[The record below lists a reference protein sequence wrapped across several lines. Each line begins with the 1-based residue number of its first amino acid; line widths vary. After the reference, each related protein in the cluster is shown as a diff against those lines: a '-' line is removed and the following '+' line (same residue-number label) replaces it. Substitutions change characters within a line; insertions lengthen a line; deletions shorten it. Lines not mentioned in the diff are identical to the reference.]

1 MSTPQ
6 HGFTLIQETEITE
19 YRIHARLYRH
29 DKTGAQLLSLRN
41 DDANKVFGITFRTP
55 PSDSTGV
62 AHILEHSVLCGSDK
76 YPVKEP
82 FVELLKGSLQTFLNA
97 FTYPDKTCYPVASQN
112 LQDFYNLVDIYM
124 DAVLHPLLAR
134 HTHEQEAWHYELHNA
149 GEQPIY
155 KGVVF
160 NEMKGV
166 YAAAESILE
175 EHGKRVLFPDTTYGV
190 DYGGDPRH
198 IPDLTWEQLLHF
210 HRTFYHPSNARIYF
224 YGDDPED
231 ERLRR
236 MNDYLQGYDH
246 KIIESEI
253 ACQSPGRK
261 LPESVTVPFPA
272 QEGEDADLR
281 YITVNWRLNADK
293 DPEFIL
299 GLTLLEQIL
308 TETSAS
314 PLRKALIDSELGDD
328 LAGCGLETHVRE
340 MYFATGLKG
349 VSPGDESKVEALIF
363 ETLRRLVKDGIDPK
377 TIEAAINTEEFHLR
391 ELNTGNY
398 PRGLSIMVSAL
409 QTWIYDEDPLAIIR
423 YQAPLDAIKKRIAT
437 GERYFEHLIDA
448 WLLQNPNRV
457 TLHLTPDP
465 DLKNRLDREEAAKLE
480 VTARQWTTEEKESVV
495 ARTAELKRI
504 QSTPDRPED
513 LRCIPNLLLKDL
525 DKKNTVLPIEVGAI
539 GTTPYLFHDLFTQ
552 GISYL
557 DLGFN
562 LSVIPD
568 ELLGLV
574 PVWAK
579 ALIETGTAKEDYVSL
594 SQRIGSVTGGIDPEL
609 YASTIRNRTDSTAW
623 VFLRGKAM
631 DENLSKLLD
640 IIDDILVGVR
650 LDNRE
655 RISQLIAEEKSDL
668 ETGIIPSGH
677 RFVAQR
683 LRSRFNEAD
692 FIQEQLTGISY
703 LMTLRELT
711 KRMESDWPSI
721 HEGLTRIHTLM
732 TGRGN
737 MMINLTAS
745 GASRAESE
753 RLLAEFMAGRN
764 ENRAE
769 KVQRRMMTT
778 DTTPE
783 GLIIPAQVN
792 YVGKSVNLYHH
803 ARTITGHALVVN
815 RYLRTAWLWDQV
827 RVQGGAYGAFC
838 MLDPRAG
845 QFTMTSYRD
854 PNTTRTLGLYDQTS
868 DYLTHLSIDR
878 DELTRAI
885 VGAIGDM
892 DGYLL
897 PDAKGFVSM
906 GRYLAEDTDE
916 KRQLIRD
923 EVLSTTLD
931 HFHEF
936 ARDVEIFAK
945 HGQTVIMGSRE
956 KLSDFP
962 SIRLVPVL

>member
-1 MSTPQ
+1 MSTQ
-6 HGFTLIQETEITE
+6 HGFTLIRETEITE
-19 YRIHARLYRH
+19 YRIQARLYRH
-29 DKTGAQLLSLRN
+29 NKTGAELLSLRN
-41 DDANKVFGITFRTP
+41 DDPNKVFGITFRTP

-62 AHILEHSVLCGSDK
+62 AHILEHSVLCGSRK

-134 HTHEQEAWHYELHNA
+134 HTHEQEAWHYEMNSV
-149 GEQPIY
+149 GEPPIY

-166 YAAAESILE
+166 YAAADSILE

-210 HRTFYHPSNARIYF
+210 HRTFYHLSNARIYF

-236 MNDYLQGYDH
+236 MNAYLAEYDH
-246 KIIESEI
+246 KEI
-253 ACQSPGRK
+253 DSQIAGQPADRV
-261 LPESVTVPFPA
+261 LPPSVTVPFPA
-272 QEGEDADLR
+272 QEGEDADLV
-281 YITVNWRLNADK
+281 YLTVNWRLSDQK
-293 DPEFIL
+293 DPEFLL
-299 GLTLLEQIL
+299 GLTLLEEIL

-328 LAGCGLETHVRE
+328 LAGGGLETHVRE
-340 MYFATGLKG
+340 VYFSTGLKG
-349 VSPGDESKVEALIF
+349 ITPGDEAKVETLIV
-363 ETLRRLVKDGIDPK
+363 ETLRQLVKDGIDPK

-409 QTWIYDEDPLAIIR
+409 QTWIYDEDPLAMIR
-423 YQAPLDAIKKRIAT
+423 YQAPLDAIKKRIAA
-437 GERYFEHLIDA
+437 GERYFETLIETC
-448 WLLQNPNRV
+448 LLKNPHRV
-457 TLHLTPDP
+457 TLHLKPDP

-480 VTARQWTTEEKESVV
+480 ATAQSWTDAEKNAVV

-513 LRCIPNLLLKDL
+513 LRCIPNLAISDL
-525 DKKNTVLPIEVGAI
+525 DKKNAALPIDVGSI
-539 GTTPYLFHDLFTQ
+539 NGTPYLFHDLFTQ

-557 DLGFN
+557 DIGFN
-562 LSVIPD
+562 LAVIPD
-568 ELLGLV
+568 DLLGLV

-579 ALIETGTAKEDYVSL
+579 ALLETGTAKEDYVSL
-594 SQRIGSVTGGIDPEL
+594 SQRIGCVTGGIDPEL
-609 YASTIRNRTDSTAW
+609 YASTIREQPDATAW

-631 DENLSKLLD
+631 DQNLGHLLD
-640 IIDDILVGVR
+640 IVDDILTSVR

-668 ETGIIPSGH
+668 ESGVIPSGH

-683 LRSRFNEAD
+683 LRARFNEAD
-692 FIQEQLTGISY
+692 MIQEKLTGISY
-703 LMTLRELT
+703 LMTLRDLT
-711 KRMESDWPSI
+711 KRMDTDWTSI
-721 HEGLTRIHTLM
+721 LQQLKEIHTLM

-737 MMINLTAS
+737 LLINLTAS
-745 GASRAESE
+745 GASRAGSE
-753 RLLAEFMAGRN
+753 RLLSAFLARRDDRPPPSTH
-764 ENRAE
+764 RAFASCS
-769 KVQRRMMTT
+769 TA
-778 DTTPE
+778 PE

-792 YVGKSVNLYHH
+792 YVGKSVNLYRHG
-803 ARTITGHALVVN
+803 RTITGHALVVN

-854 PNTTRTLGLYDQTS
+854 PNTVRTIGIYNQTAE
-868 DYLTHLSIDR
+868 YLKQLSIDH

-897 PDAKGFVSM
+897 PDAKGFISM
-906 GRYLAEDTDE
+906 GRHLSKDSDE
-916 KRQLIRD
+916 KRQVIRD
-923 EVLSTTLD
+923 QILSTTLD
-931 HFHEF
+931 HFHAF
-936 ARDVEIFAK
+936 ADDLAVFAE
-945 HGQTVIMGSRE
+945 HGQVVIMGSRE

-962 SIRLVPVL
+962 DIALQPVL